1 MSLRELEDTSSASSY
16 SHTSTAS
23 TAPTTLTFGVPTPVT
38 LRSYIITLSRA
49 KETIEIDRVAYV
61 DRVAVSLIGF
71 FGRNGLILAVPADRV
86 VRIEYSGPDEP

>member
-1 MSLRELEDTSSASSY
+1 MSLGELEDTSSASSY
-16 SHTSTAS
+16 SHTS

-61 DRVAVSLIGF
+61 DRVAGSLVGF